1 MSKRNRKKILMKKLL
16 LISIFLFCL
25 NYNHSLSQDLKIK
38 WEDSKGRKFSIN
50 IVSGDFKWSSLKGDK
65 IYHNSA
71 GKVKSIGN
79 VKIFYTYSGKVKSVG
94 GVSIY
99 YTYSGKVKSVGG
111 VSVYYNNSGKVK
123 SVGGTVY

>member
-1 MSKRNRKKILMKKLL
+1 MKKLFLKKSFL
-16 LISIFLFCL
+16 LLYFFLD
-25 NYNHSLSQDLKIK
+25 YNHSLSQDIKIK

-50 IVSGDFKWSSLKGDK
+50 VISGDFKWSSLKGDK
-65 IYHNSA
+65 IKYNSS
-71 GKVKSIGN
+71 GKVTSVGN
-79 VKIFYTYSGKVKSVG
+79 TNILYNYSGKVKSVG

-99 YTYSGKVKSVGG
+99 YNNSGKVKSVGG

>member
-1 MSKRNRKKILMKKLL
+1 MKKLF
-16 LISIFLFCL
+16 LIFTFFFCL
-25 NYNHSLSQDLKIK
+25 DYNHTLSQDIKIK

-50 IVSGDFKWSSLKGDK
+50 VISGYFKWSSLKGDK
-65 IYHNSA
+65 MKYNSS
-71 GKVKSIGN
+71 GKVTSVGN
-79 VKIFYTYSGKVKSVG
+79 TNIFYNYSGKVKSVG

-99 YTYSGKVKSVGG
+99 YNNSGKVKSVGG

>member
-1 MSKRNRKKILMKKLL
+1 MKKLL
-16 LISIFLFCL
+16 FIFISLFCL
-25 NYNHSLSQDLKIK
+25 NYNYTLSQDIKIK

-50 IVSGDFKWSSLKGDK
+50 VISGDFKWSSVKGDK
-65 IYHNSA
+65 IYYNSS
-71 GKVKSIGN
+71 GKVKSVGN
-79 VKIFYTYSGKVKSVG
+79 VNITYNYSGKVKSVG

-99 YTYSGKVKSVGG
+99 YLNSGKVKSVGG

>member
-1 MSKRNRKKILMKKLL
+1 MNFKMKKSLL
-16 LISIFLFCL
+16 TFIFLLFL
-25 NYNHSLSQDLKIK
+25 NYNHTLSQDIKIK

-50 IVSGDFKWSSLKGDK
+50 VISGDFKWSSLKGDK
-65 IYHNSA
+65 INYNSS
-71 GKVKSIGN
+71 GKVLSVGDIN
-79 VKIFYTYSGKVKSVG
+79 ILYNYSGKVKSVG

-99 YTYSGKVKSVGG
+99 YNNSGKVKSVGG